1 MPRGASWLVPLSRS
15 SHPLPL
21 LLLLSLM
28 GLGGIRRPA
37 QPTPESRGP
46 GIRLLT
52 SLPYLLLVPS
62 AALLR
67 VTAGE
72 GELGV
77 EDPEEK
83 SASWWPVGVRGLL
96 SGLLRGVPIGEG
108 VLLRMVA
115 ERGERG
121 GGMPSPSEPS
131 PSCTTCEGGRIGEE
145 GVIEKGILRLSCVS
159 VSVGECVGVVGLL
172 VNVGVD
178 E

>member
-1 MPRGASWLVPLSRS
+1 M
-15 SHPLPL
+15 
-21 LLLLSLM
+21 
-28 GLGGIRRPA
+28 
-37 QPTPESRGP
+37 
-46 GIRLLT
+46 
-52 SLPYLLLVPS
+52 
-62 AALLR
+62 
-67 VTAGE
+67 
-72 GELGV
+72 

-83 SASWWPVGVRGLL
+83 QASWWPVGVRGLL

-145 GVIEKGILRLSCVS
+145 GVMEKGILRLSCVS